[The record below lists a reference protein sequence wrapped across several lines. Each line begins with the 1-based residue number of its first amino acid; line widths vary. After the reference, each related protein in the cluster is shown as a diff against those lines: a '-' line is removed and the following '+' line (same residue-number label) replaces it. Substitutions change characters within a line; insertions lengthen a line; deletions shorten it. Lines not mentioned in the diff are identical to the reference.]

1 MAEKTDSIF
10 SSPARKMQFLMGEE
24 VDGMSDKEQLMAL
37 VDQYISL
44 QRIKTAEDRDKEIDY
59 QLRTVRA
66 KLEAYGIM
74 TEKLDIV

>member
-10 SSPARKMQFLMGEE
+10 SSPARKTQFLMGEE
-24 VDGMSDKEQLMAL
+24 VDGMSDKEHVEAL
-37 VDQYISL
+37 VDKYTDL
-44 QRIKTAEDRDKEIDY
+44 QRIKAAEDRDKEIDY
-59 QLRTVRA
+59 QLRSLRA